1 MLRLPFAACLM
12 GMTAL
17 AASTSS
23 SPVTF
28 NKDILPILQRNCQN
42 CHRPGEA
49 VPMPLLSY
57 DQARPWAKAIKAAV
71 VTRKMPPW
79 FADPKYGHFQNDRTL
94 SAADINALVTWAD
107 NGAPEGNAK
116 DKPAPLTFHEGW
128 NINPDMV
135 IEMPNDFKVPA
146 SGTIDYQYILVKG
159 NFTEDVWVRESEM
172 RAGNTKVVHHMKAW
186 VRPTGSHWMQDAVP
200 GVPYAS
206 AALKQNDLSEGND
219 IVGKYNPG
227 LGAQSFDVG
236 GSAKL
241 VPKGSDIV
249 FEVHY
254 TANGEAGIDRSKIGL
269 VFAKQ
274 PPATRYFTSFGPN
287 AHNLVI
293 APGDN
298 NAEVVSEVTVG
309 AEAKLVEMQPHMHL
323 RGKDYEV
330 RVIYPS
336 GESETVF
343 KGRFDFNW
351 QLGYELEKPVLLPK
365 GTRVIGIS
373 HFDNSPNNPF
383 NPDPAKL
390 IRWGLQNWDEMSNC
404 FMGLIV
410 DLKTK
415 PADVFHASGPSLRP
429 ATAPGPTLSSLQ

>member
-1 MLRLPFAACLM
+1 
-12 GMTAL
+12 
-17 AASTSS
+17 
-23 SPVTF
+23 
-28 NKDILPILQRNCQN
+28 
-42 CHRPGEA
+42 
-49 VPMPLLSY
+49 
-57 DQARPWAKAIKAAV
+57 
-71 VTRKMPPW
+71 
-79 FADPKYGHFQNDRTL
+79 
-94 SAADINALVTWAD
+94 
-107 NGAPEGNAK
+107 
-116 DKPAPLTFHEGW
+116 
-128 NINPDMV
+128 
-135 IEMPNDFKVPA
+135 
-146 SGTIDYQYILVKG
+146 
-159 NFTEDVWVRESEM
+159 
-172 RAGNTKVVHHMKAW
+172 
-186 VRPTGSHWMQDAVP
+186 VP

-206 AALKQNDLSEGND
+206 ADLKRNDLSEGND

-227 LGAQSFDVG
+227 LGAQSFDVN

-254 TANGEAGIDRSKIGL
+254 TATGEAGIDRSKIGL
-269 VFAKQ
+269 VFRKQ

-287 AHNLVI
+287 ALNLVI

-309 AEAKLVEMQPHMHL
+309 AEAKLVEVQPHMHL

-343 KGRFDFNW
+343 KGKFDFNW
-351 QLGYELEKPVLLPK
+351 QLGYELAKPILLPK
-365 GTRVIGIS
+365 GTRVIGIA

-410 DLKTK
+410 DLKTI